1 MKWGTFYSV
10 LPKNFNLETLDE
22 YIYTIQSII
31 QRTQHS
37 DITHRNLTTLTP
49 LIKVDKKSDLGITKG
64 MATKIASSGL
74 TYGHFECVYKR
85 DGEEGLKTLCKT
97 KTNGKERVTKQKNI
111 IDAIIKHFQ

>member
-1 MKWGTFYSV
+1 
-10 LPKNFNLETLDE
+10 
-22 YIYTIQSII
+22 
-31 QRTQHS
+31 
-37 DITHRNLTTLTP
+37 
-49 LIKVDKKSDLGITKG
+49 

-85 DGEEGLKTLCKT
+85 DGAEGLKTLCKT

>member
-1 MKWGTFYSV
+1 MMC
-10 LPKNFNLETLDE
+10 
-22 YIYTIQSII
+22 
-31 QRTQHS
+31 
-37 DITHRNLTTLTP
+37 
-49 LIKVDKKSDLGITKG
+49 